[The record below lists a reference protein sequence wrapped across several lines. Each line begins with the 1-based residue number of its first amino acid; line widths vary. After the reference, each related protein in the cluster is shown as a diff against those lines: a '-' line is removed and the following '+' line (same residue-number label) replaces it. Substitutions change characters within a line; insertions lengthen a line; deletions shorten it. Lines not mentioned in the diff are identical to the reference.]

1 MAQTIMIT
9 DRNSIEKWC
18 LYWWSMWLKN
28 LHS

>member
-18 LYWWSMWLKN
+18 LWWWSMWL
-28 LHS
+28 